1 MSDLQ
6 LRRKLTFRAHGASIV
21 LVKRPVESIEH
32 VLQKAFLWALYLPQ
46 YPDLRVEVPL
56 PTPSRYKPDLLAVRE
71 QRPIFW
77 GECGVV
83 SIEKLNDLLNR
94 YRGTHF
100 VFSKWAASLN
110 PFAELIQRAQR
121 GLRRGAPIELLG
133 IPADAAEYIA
143 DDGSIRLEA
152 DQIERRRWP

>member
-1 MSDLQ
+1 LHQ
-6 LRRKLTFRAHGASIV
+6 
-21 LVKRPVESIEH
+21 
-32 VLQKAFLWALYLPQ
+32 
-46 YPDLRVEVPL
+46 
-56 PTPSRYKPDLLAVRE
+56 

-100 VFSKWAASLN
+100 VFSKWGISLD

-121 GLRRGAPIELLG
+121 GLRRTAPIELLRF
-133 IPADAAEYIA
+133 PADAAQYID

-152 DQIERRRWP
+152 EQIERRRWPM